1 MTNQHPRPDDAVLG
15 GQNQAPIDAAVLG
28 GIEGIRQKLAS
39 DNENAK
45 KEGVLQ
51 ALNYGEKGIEALF
64 GVLDQEKS
72 VQIQWLA
79 YQQLEKTVE
88 ENEKLDN
95 RSWWGKLWGQEA
107 EKEDSDG
114 LGDQIRASI
123 KSKLKTYF
131 PWYEYKSVTVNRR
144 GEIIQRTPG
153 WARYYREDLGNG
165 VYLDMV
171 YIAGGSFL
179 MGAPSSEK
187 KSDWSKGKEEPQ
199 HLVTVPDFWMG
210 KYQVTQ
216 AQWQAVMGSNPP
228 RFKGANRPV
237 ECVSWDMCQE
247 FCRKLSEQ
255 TGKQYRLPS
264 EAEWEYACRAGTKTP
279 FGYGETITTK
289 LANYNGSYTY
299 AEEGKGQYRKQTVEV
314 GSFPPNPWG
323 LYDMHGNVWEWCEDA
338 WHENYQGAPTDGS
351 AWVDNHS
358 QTIRRVLRGG
368 SWSVNPG
375 NCRAANRNNELARG
389 GDDYNGYCYSGLR
402 LGLVSSRTPP

>member
-1 MTNQHPRPDDAVLG
+1 MTNQQPRPDDAVLG

-39 DNENAK
+39 DNEDAK
-45 KEGVLQ
+45 REGILQ

-64 GVLDQEKS
+64 KVLEKETNLN
-72 VQIQWLA
+72 IQWLA
-79 YQQLEKTVE
+79 HQTLQKQGNPIIEV
-88 ENEKLDN
+88 
-95 RSWWGKLWGQEA
+95 R
-107 EKEDSDG
+107 
-114 LGDQIRASI
+114 
-123 KSKLKTYF
+123 LKKYF
-131 PWYEYKSVTVNRR
+131 PWYEYESVTVNRR

-153 WARYYREDLGNG
+153 RAKYYREDLGNG

-179 MGAPSSEK
+179 MRAPSSEK

-216 AQWQAVMGSNPP
+216 AQWQAVMGSNPAS
-228 RFKGANRPV
+228 FKGANRPV
-237 ECVSWDMCQE
+237 ECVSWDRCQN
-247 FCRKLSEQ
+247 FCRKLSER

-264 EAEWEYACRAGTKTP
+264 EAEWEYACRARTTTP
-279 FGYGETITTK
+279 FSCGETLTTK
-289 LANYNGSYTY
+289 LANYNSNHTY

-323 LYDMHGNVWEWCEDA
+323 LYDMHGNVWEWCEDG
-338 WHENYQGAPTDGS
+338 WHNNYRGAPTDGS

-358 QTIRRVLRGG
+358 QTPLRALRGG
-368 SWSVNPG
+368 SWSDYPE
-375 NCRAANRNNELARG
+375 NCRSAVRSCYR
-389 GDDYNGYCYSGLR
+389 DYDYGYNGLR
-402 LGLVSSRTPP
+402 LGLVSSRT